1 MIVVIMCEM
10 KSVTN
15 IKYILD
21 TYNQN
26 TINDTSLNTLK
37 DLIPTLR
44 TAEAFNYILV
54 LSMFIGFGVTYY
66 SMGKDIR
73 RSMC

>member
-73 RSMC
+73 RSIC

>member
-1 MIVVIMCEM
+1 LIVVIMCEM